1 VGDEL
6 PPRAVEARLT
16 RLSGP
21 VRERYCN
28 RIVTDLYTPLRAAL
42 AGRYDLIRE
51 LGRGGMAIVYL
62 ARDLK
67 HERPVAIKVLR
78 PELGSTLGVDRFLQ
92 EIRFAARL
100 QHPHILGVIDS
111 DRFEV
116 GPGVETPF
124 YIMPYAEG
132 ESLRQRLERERRL
145 PVDAALAVAGQVG
158 AALAHAHS
166 HGIVHRDIKPGN
178 ILLEGGQAVVA
189 DFGIARAITLAGG
202 ERQTETGLVLGTP
215 AYMSPEQAAGAS
227 DLDGRMDIYAL
238 GCVVYEMLSGAPPF
252 TAPTAPGVLAQH
264 AIRSARPLRQLRP
277 EVPEAVEHAVARALA
292 KIPDERFATA
302 TEFTEALLGAGAL
315 GSGSNSLA
323 RTVVLDASGVPHPQ
337 RRSRAWHRNA
347 LLLGSASALGLAGVL
362 WRLLAAPQPLDL
374 QRLVM
379 FPLVV
384 SGGEEQ
390 DTILAENVTDALRE
404 ALVSTRYVRVVDGW
418 PLLDE
423 RQRTNRRTLS
433 TEQAKAIGRR
443 QHSGYYIA
451 GRIFRGDSVRL
462 FLQLQDLVA
471 DSGVSREL
479 VFGPAVGAWST
490 GVQAAR
496 ELLPLLIPA
505 GREGDLTSLGNLSP
519 AATAS
524 FLQGERAYRRG
535 RFKEALEHYRNAVRA
550 DSTFALAGLKGA
562 QAASWDG
569 RMTEAKQ
576 LILVARGHDA
586 ALAPRYAHF
595 ARGFE
600 AYLDFQGDS
609 AVQEFRKAL
618 QLDPEWAEAWAG
630 LAEVYTHLLP
640 SDSPLDSLAQ
650 AAFAEAH
657 RLDPTFAAVFY
668 HLLEIAARK
677 GDASGAARLMEQF
690 RTAQPDSAQMV
701 SAELMLEC
709 VNRGPGA
716 VRWRAATLRSPR
728 FVTEAARALAVGGL
742 RQPDCAKAG
751 WDAILTYDTT
761 PPPSQIS
768 FRWGALFGLQSVLLA
783 QGRYR
788 EVERLLEQDT
798 VFNATLRDELYI
810 LDALAGADA
819 AIDSRAAAAA
829 DRLRHAS
836 ASAPK
841 EMNSR
846 DLWHL
851 GIWEAQ
857 RGGAAE
863 ARAIADTLAARAA
876 QSADREETLLAQSVA
891 ARAALARGD
900 SAGALKLL
908 QELVPTTGRGALIW
922 NPWESL
928 GGERL
933 LLAQLRLAHGEFAEA
948 IRIARNFDAPAP
960 VPYVLYLPA
969 SLTLRLRAALALGD
983 ERLAQRIRARL
994 LALGRRDLA
1003 ADVP

>member
-1 VGDEL
+1 
-6 PPRAVEARLT
+6 
-16 RLSGP
+16 
-21 VRERYCN
+21 
-28 RIVTDLYTPLRAAL
+28 
-42 AGRYDLIRE
+42 
-51 LGRGGMAIVYL
+51 MAIVYL

-78 PELGSTLGVDRFLQ
+78 PELGSTLGVERFLQ

-158 AALAHAHS
+158 AALAHAHT

-264 AIRSARPLRQLRP
+264 AIRGARPLRQLRP
-277 EVPEAVEHAVARALA
+277 DVPEAVEHAVARALA

-315 GSGSNSLA
+315 GSGSSSLA
-323 RTVVLDASGVPHPQ
+323 RTVALEVDSGPLQ
-337 RRSRAWHRNA
+337 RRRRVWRRNA
-347 LLLGSASALGLAGVL
+347 VLIGGAAALALAVAL
-362 WRLLAAPQPLDL
+362 WRLVGAPQRLDS
-374 QRLVM
+374 QRLVVY
-379 FPLVV
+379 PLVV

-390 DTILAENVTDALRE
+390 DTTLAESVNDALRV
-404 ALVSTRYVRVVDGW
+404 ALASTGYVRVVDGW
-418 PLLDE
+418 SLLNE
-423 RQRTNRRTLS
+423 RQRANPRAVSNER
-433 TEQAKAIGRR
+433 AKAIARR
-443 QHSGYYIA
+443 QHG
-451 GRIFRGDSVRL
+451 GFFVTGQIFPGDSVRL
-462 FLQLQDLVA
+462 FLRLQDLSA
-471 DSGVSREL
+471 DSALSRQL
-479 VFGPAVGAWST
+479 VFGPAVRAWSM

-505 GREGDLTSLGNLSP
+505 GQGIDLTSLGNLSP

-535 RFKEALEHYRNAVRA
+535 RFKEALEHYRDAVRY

-569 RMTEAKQ
+569 RVTDAKQ
-576 LILVARGHDA
+576 LILVALGHDA
-586 ALAPRYAHF
+586 ALAPRYAYF
-595 ARGFE
+595 ARGFQ
-600 AYLDFQGDS
+600 AYLNFQGDS

-618 QLDPEWAEAWAG
+618 QLDPEWAEAWTG

-668 HLLEIAARK
+668 HLLEIALRK
-677 GDASGAARLMEQF
+677 GDVSGATRLMEQF
-690 RTAQPDSAQMV
+690 RNAQPDSVQIV
-701 SAELMLEC
+701 SAELMLQC
-709 VNRGPGA
+709 VKSGPGA
-716 VRWRAATLRSPR
+716 VGWRAATLRSPR
-728 FVTEAARALAVGGL
+728 FVTEAARALAVAGL
-742 RQPDCAKAG
+742 RQPDCAQTA
-751 WDAILTYDTT
+751 WNAILTYDTT
-761 PPPSQIS
+761 PPPSQIN

-783 QGRYR
+783 RGSYR
-788 EVERLLEQDT
+788 EVERLLEKDT
-798 VFNATLRDELYI
+798 VFNTTLRDELYI

-819 AIDSRAAAAA
+819 AIDSRAAGAAN
-829 DRLRHAS
+829 RLSQAFGS
-836 ASAPK
+836 DPK
-841 EMNSR
+841 GVSST
-846 DLWHL
+846 DLWYL
-851 GIWEAQ
+851 GTWEAH
-857 RGGAAE
+857 RGRAAE
-863 ARAIADTLAARAA
+863 AQAIGDTLAARAA
-876 QSADREETLLAQSVA
+876 RSVDREETLLAQSVT

-908 QELVPTTGRGALIW
+908 QQLVPTAGRGALIW

-933 LLAQLRLAHGEFAEA
+933 LLAELLLARGEFVEALRL
-948 IRIARNFDAPAP
+948 ARNFDAPVP

-969 SLTLRLRAALALGD
+969 SLKLRLRAARALGD
-983 ERLAQRIRARL
+983 EQLAQRVRARL
-994 LALGRRDLA
+994 VALGRRELIGDG
-1003 ADVP
+1003 P

>member
-1 VGDEL
+1 
-6 PPRAVEARLT
+6 
-16 RLSGP
+16 
-21 VRERYCN
+21 
-28 RIVTDLYTPLRAAL
+28 
-42 AGRYDLIRE
+42 
-51 LGRGGMAIVYL
+51 MAIVYL

-78 PELGSTLGVDRFLQ
+78 PELGSTLGVERFLQ

-145 PVDAALAVAGQVG
+145 PVDVALAVAGQVG
-158 AALAHAHS
+158 AALAHAHT

-252 TAPTAPGVLAQH
+252 TAPTAPGILAQH
-264 AIRSARPLRQLRP
+264 AIRAARPLRQLRP
-277 EVPEAVEHAVARALA
+277 DVPEAVEHAVGRALA

-315 GSGSNSLA
+315 GSGSSSLA
-323 RTVVLDASGVPHPQ
+323 RTVALEVDSGPLQ
-337 RRSRAWHRNA
+337 RRRRVWRRNA
-347 LLLGSASALGLAGVL
+347 VLVGGAAALALAVAL
-362 WRLLAAPQPLDL
+362 WRLVAPPQRLDF
-374 QRLVM
+374 QRLVVY
-379 FPLVV
+379 PLVV
-384 SGGEEQ
+384 GGGEEPAM
-390 DTILAENVTDALRE
+390 TLAENVTDALRE
-404 ALVSTRYVRVVDGW
+404 ALASTGYMRVVDGW

-423 RQRTNRRTLS
+423 RQRANPRAVSNER
-433 TEQAKAIGRR
+433 AKAIARR
-443 QHSGYYIA
+443 QHG
-451 GRIFRGDSVRL
+451 GFFVTGQIFPGDSVRL
-462 FLQLQDLVA
+462 FLRLQDLST
-471 DSGVSREL
+471 DSALSRQL
-479 VFGPAVGAWST
+479 VFGPAVGAWSM

-496 ELLPLLIPA
+496 ELLPLLIPP
-505 GREGDLTSLGNLSP
+505 GQGVDLPGGDLIPLGNVSP
-519 AATAS
+519 AAAAS
-524 FLQGERAYRRG
+524 FLQGQRAYRRG
-535 RFKEALEHYRNAVRA
+535 RFREALEHYRNAVHA

-569 RMTEAKQ
+569 RTTEAKQ
-576 LILVARGHDA
+576 LISVALAHA
-586 ALAPRYAHF
+586 AGLAPRYAHF
-595 ARGFE
+595 ARGFQ
-600 AYLDFQGDS
+600 AYLDFRADS
-609 AVQEFRKAL
+609 AVQEFRQAL
-618 QLDPEWAEAWAG
+618 QLEPQWAEAWAG

-650 AAFAEAH
+650 VAFGESH
-657 RLDPTFAAVFY
+657 RLDPTFAPVFY
-668 HLLEIAARK
+668 HLLEIALRK
-677 GDASGAARLMEQF
+677 RDVSGAARLMEQL
-690 RTAQPDSAQMV
+690 RTAQPDSVQLQ
-701 SAELMLEC
+701 SSELMFQC
-709 VNRGPGA
+709 VKSGPGA
-716 VRWRAATLRSPR
+716 VRWRSATLRSPR

-742 RQPDCAKAG
+742 RQPDCAQTA

-761 PPPSQIS
+761 PPPAQIN

-783 QGRYR
+783 RGSYR
-788 EVERLLEQDT
+788 EVERLLENDT
-798 VFNATLRDELYI
+798 VFNRTLRDELYI

-819 AIDSRAAAAA
+819 AIDSRAAGAAN
-829 DRLRHAS
+829 RLS
-836 ASAPK
+836 QSFGSDPK
-841 EMNSR
+841 GVSST
-846 DLWHL
+846 DLWYL
-851 GIWEAQ
+851 GTWEAH
-857 RGGAAE
+857 RGRAAE
-863 ARAIADTLAARAA
+863 AQAIGDTLAARAA
-876 QSADREETLLAQSVA
+876 RSVDREETLLGQSVT

-908 QELVPTTGRGALIW
+908 QQLVPTAGRGALIW

-933 LLAQLRLAHGEFAEA
+933 LLAELRLARGEFVEA
-948 IRIARNFDAPAP
+948 LRLARNFDAPVP
-960 VPYVLYLPA
+960 VSYVLYLPA
-969 SLTLRLRAALALGD
+969 SLKLRLRAARALGD
-983 ERLAQRIRARL
+983 EQLAQRVRARL
-994 LALGRRDLA
+994 VALGRRELIGDG
-1003 ADVP
+1003 P